1 MTSPE
6 LKQSLKQLGWT
17 QAELAR
23 RVKVT
28 PTAVCRWCKNQ
39 KVPGS
44 VVSYIELA
52 MKVKKLGDEV

>member
-1 MTSPE
+1 MTSIE
-6 LKQSLKQLGWT
+6 LRNNLKQLGWT

-44 VVSYIELA
+44 VVSYVELA
-52 MKVKKLGDEV
+52 IKVKKLGDEV